1 MRAKTAGSSA
11 FGTRKESQ
19 ASRKEAIKAHPQMIG
34 GGSSSPV

>member
-11 FGTRKESQ
+11 FGTRKESKVP
-19 ASRKEAIKAHPQMIG
+19 RKEAIKAHPQVVG